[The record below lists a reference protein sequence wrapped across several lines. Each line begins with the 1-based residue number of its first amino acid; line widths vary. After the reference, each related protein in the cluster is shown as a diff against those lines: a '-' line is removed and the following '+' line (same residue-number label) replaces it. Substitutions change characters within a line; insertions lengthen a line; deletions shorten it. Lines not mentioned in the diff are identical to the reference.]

1 MNHCILLEEN
11 EAFMDYVEI
20 TENEQAELSFKK
32 MSYAKKEKLCFLIG
46 DEITL
51 GKEGVVLL
59 REACNQFLDEVAD
72 CSEKSYKIFVE
83 NEENEQEAV
92 IVQAPTPEKAVE
104 QLVTIPFIEDFS
116 KRIVVEEFPEFDSNA
131 MVSFVCKQGVGSK
144 VWPEFYCRNNIP
156 AEGLV
161 MCVNIFVEILARYMQ
176 ISVNEVLNMVQEL
189 ANE

>member
-20 TENEQAELSFKK
+20 TENEQAELSIKK

-51 GKEGVVLL
+51 GKEGVILL

-104 QLVTIPFIEDFS
+104 QLVTENFS

-131 MVSFVCKQGVGSK
+131 MVSFVCKQGVGRK

-176 ISVNEVLNMVQEL
+176 ISVNEVLDMVQKV